1 MLGCGGGRLLGRK
14 RVDAMGPLL
23 AVVAPSAGI
32 QDRVA
37 ARALLVRLFLRFEIS
52 SPFCGWRAMQR
63 HADWVDAGPIRL
75 EWASGQAQ

>member
-1 MLGCGGGRLLGRK
+1 
-14 RVDAMGPLL
+14 MGPLL

-63 HADWVDAGPIRL
+63 HADWMDAEPIRL
-75 EWASGQAQ
+75 EWASGQAQRAVRFQGAVQALVRRLV